1 MRRLRYFLAFAYIA
15 SAALGSSVA
24 RADSVSDFYKGKVV
38 SIIVGFSTGGIYD
51 IWARLVA
58 QHLPKHIPG
67 MPNVVVQNVPGAGG
81 LTAINNVY
89 NTAPQDGT
97 VIAATSNLNP
107 FTPLLDI
114 KEARFDATKFQWL
127 GSPTQDV
134 ALLLLRNTVP
144 VDNLNDLRNHE
155 VVLGSTSPDSASSF
169 YGRLIAE
176 IFKSKFKFVYGF
188 PGLADTDLAIERGE
202 VDGHPSVFWS
212 HLVAAKP
219 DWLKDKKVKLLLQ
232 YGAKPRPELPDV
244 PYAQTLPMN
253 AADKQLLD
261 VSMAP
266 LALGYPYLMGPRVPP
281 ERAAA
286 LRQALTDTFADPDF
300 VAAAKVQGLEV
311 DPVSAVEMQKTA
323 AVAYGAPKTVV
334 DRLLAL
340 YATPR

>member
-1 MRRLRYFLAFAYIA
+1 MLGAVAAKADAIA
-15 SAALGSSVA
+15 
-24 RADSVSDFYKGKVV
+24 DFYKGKTISV
-38 SIIVGFSTGGIYD
+38 IVGFSSGGIYD

-58 QHLPKHIPG
+58 QHLSHHIPG
-67 MPNVVVQNVPGAGG
+67 APNVVVQNMAGAGG
-81 LTAINNVY
+81 LTAVNYVY

-97 VIAATSNLNP
+97 AIAATSNLNP
-107 FTPLLDI
+107 FTPLLGI

-134 ALLLLRNTVP
+134 ALLVLWHTVP
-144 VDNLNDLRNHE
+144 VDTLDDLKTHE
-155 VVLGSTSPDSASSF
+155 VILGSTSPDSVSSF

-176 IFKSKFKFVYGF
+176 IFKAKFKFVYGF

-219 DWLKDKKVKLLLQ
+219 DWLKEKKVKLLLQ

-244 PYAQTLPMN
+244 PYAQKLPMSP
-253 AADKQLLD
+253 ADRQLFD

-266 LALGYPYLMGPRVPP
+266 LALGYPYMMGPGVPA

-286 LRQALTDTFADPDF
+286 LRQALTDTFMDPDF
-300 VAAAKVQGLEV
+300 IADAKKQGLEV
-311 DPVSAVEMQKTA
+311 DPVSAVGMEKTVA
-323 AVAYGAPKTVV
+323 AAYGAPKPIV
-334 DRLLAL
+334 DRLRAL
-340 YATPR
+340 YSVTQ